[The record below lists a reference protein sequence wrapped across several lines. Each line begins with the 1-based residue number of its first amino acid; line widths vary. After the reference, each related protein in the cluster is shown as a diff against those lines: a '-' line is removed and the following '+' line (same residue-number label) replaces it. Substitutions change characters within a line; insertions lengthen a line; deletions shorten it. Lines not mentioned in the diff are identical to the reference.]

1 MPTAEGKRTYMY
13 LKCGKD
19 KITTTTTTTTG
30 QDRAGLGSTTLLA
43 EPPSLS
49 RNVFSAGESE
59 GGSASRVGQHTRPDQ
74 INTGTTQPIIM

>member
-1 MPTAEGKRTYMY
+1 MPTTEGKRTYMY

-19 KITTTTTTTTG
+19 KITTTTTTG
-30 QDRAGLGSTTLLA
+30 QDRAGQGSTTLLA
-43 EPPSLS
+43 EPPSLL